1 MSAQEI
7 IAELAK
13 LDRKELAQVDAQLH
27 ALLEEPEVEKATA
40 ETKRIWEIAA
50 EIGKS
55 VPAKDWERVP
65 KDGSIN
71 LDHYLYGHPKVR

>member
-13 LDRKELAQVDAQLH
+13 LDRKELERVDTQLHKLLGAPEVKQDAQ
-27 ALLEEPEVEKATA
+27 AKP
-40 ETKRIWEIAA
+40 IWEIAR

-55 VPAKDWERVP
+55 VPAKEWEKVP
-65 KDGSIN
+65 SDGSIN
-71 LDHYLYGHPKVR
+71 IDHYLYGHAKTS

>member
-13 LDRKELAQVDAQLH
+13 LDRKELERVDAQLH
-27 ALLEEPEVEKATA
+27 KLLVASELKKNTQAKP
-40 ETKRIWEIAA
+40 IWQIAQ

-55 VPAKDWERVP
+55 IPPEDWEKVP

-71 LDHYLYGHPKVR
+71 VDHYLYGHRKTS

>member
-13 LDRKELAQVDAQLH
+13 LDRKELERVDAQLR
-27 ALLEEPEVEKATA
+27 ALLAEPETETAADEAKPIWKVVE
-40 ETKRIWEIAA
+40 EIR
-50 EIGKS
+50 KS
-55 VPAKDWERVP
+55 IPEEEWKKLPR
-65 KDGSIN
+65 DGSIN